1 LARAVGI
8 IGAGGWGTALAKLL
22 CEKGHE
28 VTLWCHGEQSCREI
42 QQNKENS
49 SYLPGI
55 FLPATLKATRSIKE
69 ASSGKEIL
77 VCAVPSHAV
86 REVMAGAASSASPG
100 AIVVCGTKGLEEASL
115 KTMDEVL
122 KETFGVSRRERLGFL
137 SGPTFA
143 LEVARGLPAAITVA
157 AFQEEIGK
165 EIQEML
171 STPYLRVYTSKDVVG
186 VQIGGAVKNVI
197 AIAAGISDGLGLGLN
212 ARAALITRG
221 LAEMTRL
228 AVTLGAD
235 PLTLS
240 GLPGLGDLILTCTGE
255 LSRNRR
261 IGLEIAHGKS
271 LEEIVGGMR
280 MVAEGVKN
288 SRAVYLLADRLAVDM
303 PIVGQMH
310 QVLYQGKMP
319 SEAVRDLMQRSLKA
333 EMNH

>member
-1 LARAVGI
+1 MGRKIGV

-28 VTLWCHGEQSCREI
+28 VTLWCHGEESYREI
-42 QQNKENS
+42 HEKRENI
-49 SYLPGI
+49 SYLPGVA
-55 FLPATLKATRSIKE
+55 LPSALRATRSLRE
-69 ASSGKEIL
+69 AASGKEIL
-77 VCAVPSHAV
+77 ACAVPSHAV
-86 REVMAGAASSASPG
+86 REVMRAAAAHGPPD
-100 AIVVCGTKGLEEASL
+100 AIVVCGTKGLEEESL
-115 KTMDEVL
+115 KTMDQVL
-122 KETFGVSRRERLGFL
+122 RETLSPSQKEKLAFL

-143 LEVARGLPAAITVA
+143 LEVARALPAAVTVA
-157 AFQEEIGK
+157 ALREEVAREVQEA
-165 EIQEML
+165 L
-171 STPYLRVYTSKDVVG
+171 STAYLRIYTSRDVVG

-228 AVTLGAD
+228 AVLLGAD

-261 IGLEIAHGKS
+261 LGLEIAQGKK
-271 LEEIVGGMR
+271 LEEIVGATR

-288 SRAVYLLADRLAVDM
+288 SRAVHLLAENLGVDM
-303 PIVGQMH
+303 PIVKEMH
-310 QVLYQGKMP
+310 EVLYRGKRP
-319 SEAVRDLMQRSLKA
+319 SDAVRDLMRRSLKA
-333 EMNH
+333 EMG